1 MNRELKTSDT
11 NSAEK
16 DVERFV
22 QSIMDFLMVQDL
34 LEKVALPVVGKIGNL
49 IIRKGATAYFWNTW
63 TKRFNTEDLEQAFGK
78 TGDELEEILGTSVS
92 GGSIDSSVVF
102 SALVRNPKFAETA
115 TEVLGLADIE
125 MFGGIKSATSA
136 LETITKIF
144 AGASDFIDPVQYV
157 LLVMLIVG
165 MIFDALD
172 PCNTDGQMTY
182 DQFNTFGKKFNDNFR
197 KTVLMSI
204 GSNYDSFGNLEFS
217 KWPLPYSPTANG
229 GVLDMYKNYEDSEKR
244 LEAALMAY
252 YLDNL
257 STNAEGEPIN
267 WNPNY
272 VRNKNGMV
280 SGARKAIDTL
290 AINFANDNR
299 VVAIG
304 IERFWPLILLGFII
318 LIIII
323 LVLINEQ

>member
-1 MNRELKTSDT
+1 MNSELKSADT

-22 QSIMDFLMVQDL
+22 QSIMNFLMVQAL

-63 TKRFNTEDLEQAFGK
+63 TKKFSTEDLEQAFGK
-78 TGDELEEILGTSVS
+78 TGDELEEILGTSVN

-102 SALVRNPKFAETA
+102 SALVRNPKFTDTA
-115 TEVLGLADIE
+115 VEVLGLAE
-125 MFGGIKSATSA
+125 VEASGVKSATSA
-136 LETITKIF
+136 LETVTKIF
-144 AGASDFIDPVQYV
+144 SGASDFFDPVQYV
-157 LLVMLIVG
+157 LLVVLIVG

-172 PCNTDGQMTY
+172 PCNTDGQMSY
-182 DQFNTFGKKFNDNFR
+182 DQFNIFGKKFNDNFR
-197 KTVLMSI
+197 QTVLMSI

-217 KWPLPYSPTANG
+217 KWPLRYSPTANG
-229 GVLDMYKNYEDSEKR
+229 GVLDMYKNYEDPEKR

-272 VRNKNGMV
+272 VRNKNGMI

-290 AINFANDNR
+290 AIKFANNNR